1 MIIKKKIKLYG
12 IFNQGE
18 MIVLDKYT
26 LMFKDLPIGDF
37 IYNDK
42 EDRFSFKLYDAVD
55 NLVNIN

>member
-1 MIIKKKIKLYG
+1 M
-12 IFNQGE
+12 
-18 MIVLDKYT
+18 LDKYT